1 MLSECKKHFPELLP
15 WVSWCY
21 GEHPLLW
28 HSMGSQTSE
37 SGVQQG
43 DPLGPLLFSLV
54 LNILVTTIAK
64 DSDCS
69 SLQLQ
74 AWYLDDGILAGPRPA
89 LQRVLSLLQQEGP
102 SVGLFINLLKC
113 EIFSPRDLE
122 GFPEQMNLKS

>member
-1 MLSECKKHFPELLP
+1 MDVDFGILNVDMRNASNLAPHQVMLSECKMDYPELLP

-21 GEHPLLW
+21 GEHPPFW
-28 HSMGSQTSE
+28 HFIESLTSE

-64 DSDCS
+64 DNDCS

-74 AWYLDDGILAGPRPA
+74 AW
-89 LQRVLSLLQQEGP
+89 
-102 SVGLFINLLKC
+102 
-113 EIFSPRDLE
+113 
-122 GFPEQMNLKS
+122 